1 MDVDEVQRVSPE
13 KRKDP
18 EQPVSPTEMVTL
30 HKVLTALSVQLSDAN
45 TSRAPA
51 IVEGGE
57 RGFIKIGEGGED
69 DKIEEETQK
78 EVPTKPGGQDVLVLK
93 FKEGMFIN

>member
-1 MDVDEVQRVSPE
+1 M
-13 KRKDP
+13 
-18 EQPVSPTEMVTL
+18 
-30 HKVLTALSVQLSDAN
+30 
-45 TSRAPA
+45 
-51 IVEGGE
+51 EGGE

-78 EVPTKPGGQDVLVLK
+78 EVPTKPGGQDILVLK